1 MAPVARFSGRLR
13 GSSLFDPFALD
24 MWSPFE
30 GSPRSGGGGGAGT
43 TFSAGPGPDA
53 RGPALRSGY
62 GDCQGELRRP
72 ATSSR
77 ESLLSGEGCLLA
89 ERGDGRSSSGL
100 LDDVRMNLVYF

>member
-43 TFSAGPGPDA
+43 TFSAGPGPDGNGTGSPTA
-53 RGPALRSGY
+53 DTETVRGSSG
-62 GDCQGELRRP
+62 GRRQAPERASSAGEGS
-72 ATSSR
+72 SSR
-77 ESLLSGEGCLLA
+77 
-89 ERGDGRSSSGL
+89 
-100 LDDVRMNLVYF
+100 